1 MIPAAAKK
9 IAAARRLHG
18 FWTQVNGNI
27 DDHAVGQ
34 LHVFQEI
41 KNAAAE
47 TRLNLSRLR
56 FGANGFS
63 LGSGRFSLGAGCFSF
78 FRCRRTGD
86 FPLRFVQRLV
96 GERIG
101 FAILLAINVLDAE
114 RIEGL
119 GHFLSALEKRAQ
131 IFAFNFLLL
140 GDDFPSPV
148 ADHHAV
154 SSRSGVAARA
164 AVNIRAMHRGSR
176 LGLRRSVSEQIFST
190 GSWRAARH
198 QEFVDAAEE
207 VFAEP
212 AAEFATGMGSRVYR
226 MRPQLSQRKTSS
238 LVSVA
243 SS

>member
-119 GHFLSALEKRAQ
+119 GHFLSALEKRSEEHTSELQ
-131 IFAFNFLLL
+131 SHHDLVCRLLL
-140 GDDFPSPV
+140 EKKKY
-148 ADHHAV
+148 
-154 SSRSGVAARA
+154 
-164 AVNIRAMHRGSR
+164 
-176 LGLRRSVSEQIFST
+176 LYY
-190 GSWRAARH
+190 RH
-198 QEFVDAAEE
+198 VR
-207 VFAEP
+207 
-212 AAEFATGMGSRVYR
+212 TTN
-226 MRPQLSQRKTSS
+226 L
-238 LVSVA
+238 SVA
-243 SS
+243 S